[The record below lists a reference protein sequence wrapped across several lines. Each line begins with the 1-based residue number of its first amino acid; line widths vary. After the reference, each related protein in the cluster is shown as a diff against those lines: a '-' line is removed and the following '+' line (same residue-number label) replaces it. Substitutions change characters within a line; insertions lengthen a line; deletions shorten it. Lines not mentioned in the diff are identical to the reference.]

1 MTFYGLC
8 GQNLS
13 AFPFTMAEIQ
23 EKGNQVHPFLNYEVA
38 KGIVEE
44 KRAAAERRRRW
55 RRREDEVVPPS
66 PSWDAEVIQ
75 LLVMESAGEQEK
87 VGA

>member
-1 MTFYGLC
+1 
-8 GQNLS
+8 
-13 AFPFTMAEIQ
+13 
-23 EKGNQVHPFLNYEVA
+23 VHPFLNYEVA
-38 KGIVEE
+38 KGIVED

-75 LLVMESAGEQEK
+75 LLAMDSNGEQER